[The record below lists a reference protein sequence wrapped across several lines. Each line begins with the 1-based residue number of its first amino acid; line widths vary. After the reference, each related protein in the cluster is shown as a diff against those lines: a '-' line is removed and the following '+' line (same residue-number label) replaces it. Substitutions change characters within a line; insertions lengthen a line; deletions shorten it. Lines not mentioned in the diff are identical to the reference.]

1 MRRHDEGDARLAPR
15 HDRRHQGGWTMYA
28 PLHGDPPDAERH
40 QRILEEASHRQ
51 DIVRRAREA
60 LSGQSSLFEAKA
72 RELLER
78 DEVRIDAQDGWVQAK
93 LVRFRRGAVFEH
105 TRASSRGSGSGM
117 TRIERSQLEYPVPLL
132 AGYLQNAVLGLGSE
146 PGLLR

>member
-51 DIVRRAREA
+51 DIVRRAR
-60 LSGQSSLFEAKA
+60 
-72 RELLER
+72 
-78 DEVRIDAQDGWVQAK
+78 VDAQDGWVQAK